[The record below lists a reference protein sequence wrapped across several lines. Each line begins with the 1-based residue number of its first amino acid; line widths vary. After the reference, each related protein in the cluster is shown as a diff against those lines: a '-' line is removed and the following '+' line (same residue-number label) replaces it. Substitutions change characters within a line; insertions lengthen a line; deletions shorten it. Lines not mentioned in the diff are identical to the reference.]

1 MLAVLNDRVRR
12 TVSIRILGLASQQ
25 LCWEEGKKE
34 IQMKRLNPNLSFLGS
49 QFKCLHNQH
58 IHKSLAAEGNSVND
72 FHRWR
77 ICWCVANLHGSES
90 WIAQCSQKG
99 PVCEVS
105 KAWFPME
112 RLLPRSLAVLFPS
125 LPPVHAVFSAV
136 DLATALGAQFG
147 ISWNPNLF
155 WLFGQNADLWPSVW
169 LTRCQKVR
177 Y

>member
-12 TVSIRILGLASQQ
+12 TVSIRMLGLASQQ

-34 IQMKRLNPNLSFLGS
+34 IQMKCLNSNLSFLDFNS
-49 QFKCLHNQH
+49 SVSITNTFTNHLQLSWAPK
-58 IHKSLAAEGNSVND
+58 AEGNSVND
-72 FHRWR
+72 FHRRR
-77 ICWCVANLHGSES
+77 ICGCVANLHGGEC
-90 WIAQCSQKG
+90 WRAQCSQKG

-112 RLLPRSLAVLFPS
+112 TLLPKTLAVLLPS

-147 ISWNPNLF
+147 ISWNLNLF
-155 WLFGQNADLWPSVW
+155 
-169 LTRCQKVR
+169 
-177 Y
+177 